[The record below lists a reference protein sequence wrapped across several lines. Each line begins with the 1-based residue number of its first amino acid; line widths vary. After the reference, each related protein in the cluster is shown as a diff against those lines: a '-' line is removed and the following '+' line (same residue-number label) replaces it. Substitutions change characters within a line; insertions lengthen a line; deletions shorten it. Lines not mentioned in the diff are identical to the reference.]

1 MNKIIFSVAAI
12 AATAVINELY
22 KDNKELKRQLLYKTI
37 DCDSLEKVNHNLLME
52 NIRLMR

>member
-1 MNKIIFSVAAI
+1 MNKFLFGVAAI

-22 KDNKELKRQLLYKTI
+22 KDNKELKRQLLYKKI